1 MHPRRRALRAT
12 ASWALFM
19 GPPAQLLFST
29 GRVLPSISPGSM
41 PSQQLSIT
49 LDEDLVA
56 FIDQQ
61 GTNRSAAIAEA
72 VRCWRDQLWLDEV
85 NRAYD
90 EEAQP

>member
-1 MHPRRRALRAT
+1 
-12 ASWALFM
+12 
-19 GPPAQLLFST
+19 
-29 GRVLPSISPGSM
+29 M